1 MKAVRGHD
9 IAGRERAKTAQKS
22 VQYLLANPGY
32 GIVDDREDSQAASV
46 AVKDG
51 KAGPSRTATVD
62 TWVDEHANDLFH
74 FAGLRVRD
82 TFVAEELVQ
91 ETFLAAL
98 KGFDS
103 FRGDSSPRT
112 WLIGLLRHKIADH
125 FRKLN
130 RHRPAA
136 DASTDEQIEAWFDS
150 KGAWINKPTDRA
162 LDPLLLS
169 QRSDFW
175 AVFKT
180 CLQALPDRIGQ
191 AFSFRVLDD
200 MNPDDV
206 SKVLSVSPTNL
217 CVMLHRARARLR
229 ACLEANWFQG
239 EAGDKN

>member
-1 MKAVRGHD
+1 M
-9 IAGRERAKTAQKS
+9 
-22 VQYLLANPGY
+22 QYLLGNPGY
-32 GIVDDREDSQAASV
+32 GIVDNRNDSQSTSV
-46 AVKDG
+46 AVSDG
-51 KAGPSRTATVD
+51 EAGPSRTATVD
-62 TWVDEHANDLFH
+62 TWVDEHANELFR
-74 FAGLRVRD
+74 FACLRVRD
-82 TFVAEELVQ
+82 SLAAEELVQ

-125 FRKLN
+125 FRRLN
-130 RHRPAA
+130 RQRPVA

-169 QRSDFW
+169 QRADFW
-175 AVFKT
+175 AVFRT
-180 CLQALPDRIGQ
+180 CLHALPDRIGQ

-206 SKVLSVSPTNL
+206 CKVLSVSPTNL
-217 CVMLHRARARLR
+217 WVMLHRARARLR
-229 ACLEANWFQG
+229 ACLEVNWFQR
-239 EAGDKN
+239 EVGDKN